1 MRKLSRQ
8 RSAGSRYQPLIIMML
23 MILVT
28 GCAFF
33 IPLLPHISS
42 ASKQFTYQVG
52 QLAEED
58 IFAPRDFIHV
68 DAEKTEERRLAAER
82 AILPIASMNLRQTS
96 LSYTRLDIFSK
107 LLLSETDQRESNLYT
122 FLGSENLVDRR
133 NLLQRLFLLKE
144 AELAYYVATLNE
156 TASMVLSRG
165 LMDHDSYERITS
177 DGYDSFHLEM
187 GLQSH
192 GDESD
197 SLDEVLTK
205 ENLDDLLFAYLR
217 GYIRQQSS
225 FQPQLIIDTLV
236 LLLENNLIYDEAKTL
251 SLRAQARAKVE
262 LVQIAI
268 PKNTKLVSKD
278 TPLTANQV
286 RMLETMNEYSFLY
299 TPTQLLARAIFTIMV
314 TLVGCRAFILFAQG
328 HFRSNLYLIL
338 ALSVLLISV
347 LLIGLIGWLM
357 PGTVLDS
364 HLPVLLAPMFILQ
377 ITDKKRLA
385 FITSLMIS
393 SYVALLPTSSMMTF
407 FFSIATGSLVL
418 WTFQSAQRRLDTLSN
433 WAYGTITTSFA
444 ALVANML
451 VGLDSHLYLP
461 LVFGMI
467 INVTVSMILVEVSV
481 PIFERLLNIP
491 TSYRLMEISRE
502 DNPLLDRMAQV
513 AQGSFTHSRHVAEL
527 AYVAAKTV
535 GANPLLARVG
545 AMFHDIGKSDHPEYY
560 IENQTEENKH
570 DDIKPSL
577 SVAIIKSHVKL
588 GVEKG
593 REAGLPQE
601 VLDIIGQHHGNDVIQ
616 FFYSE
621 AIKEAQ
627 ERSGE
632 VNIEDYSYNN
642 EIPQTKEAA
651 VVMLADVVEA
661 ATRTMK
667 KPTHSKYQKQIRK
680 LIMGKVDRGQLKDS
694 GLSLTD
700 LDRIEEVFLQQI
712 IGRDHHRIEYPQE
725 EE

>member
-1 MRKLSRQ
+1 
-8 RSAGSRYQPLIIMML
+8 
-23 MILVT
+23 
-28 GCAFF
+28 
-33 IPLLPHISS
+33 
-42 ASKQFTYQVG
+42 
-52 QLAEED
+52 
-58 IFAPRDFIHV
+58 
-68 DAEKTEERRLAAER
+68 
-82 AILPIASMNLRQTS
+82 MNLRLTS
-96 LSYTRLDIFSK
+96 LSYARLDIFSK
-107 LLLSETDQRESNLYT
+107 LLLGDSDRREGDLYT
-122 FLGSENLVDRR
+122 FLGSEDLVDRR
-133 NLLQRLFLLKE
+133 NLLQRLFLLSE
-144 AELAYYVATLNE
+144 EELAYYVATLNE

-165 LMDHDSYERITS
+165 LMAHESYERIAG

-192 GDESD
+192 GDERD
-197 SLDEVLTK
+197 SLDDVLTK
-205 ENLDDLLFAYLR
+205 QNLDDLLFAYLR
-217 GYIRQQSS
+217 GYIRQQRS

-251 SLRAQARAKVE
+251 SLRAQARTNVE
-262 LVQIAI
+262 EVRIAI
-268 PKNTKLVSKD
+268 PKNTKLVSRD

-286 RMLETMNEYSFLY
+286 RMLEAMNERSFLY

-314 TLVGCRAFILFAQG
+314 TLVGGRMFLLFAKG
-328 HFRSNLYLIL
+328 HFRSELYLIL
-338 ALSVLLISV
+338 ALSALLIST
-347 LLIGLIGWLM
+347 LLIGLIGWLL
-357 PGTVLDS
+357 GGAVLDS

-377 ITDKKRLA
+377 ITDEKRLA

-418 WTFQSAQRRLDTLSN
+418 WTFQSARRRLDTLSN
-433 WAYGTITTSFA
+433 WAYGAITTSFA
-444 ALVANML
+444 ALVTNML
-451 VGLDSHLYLP
+451 VGLDAHLYLP
-461 LVFGMI
+461 LVFGTV
-467 INVTVSMILVEVSV
+467 INVTVSMILVDVTV
-481 PIFERLLNIP
+481 PIFERVLNIP
-491 TSYRLMEISRE
+491 TSYRLLEISRE
-502 DNPLLDRMAQV
+502 DNPLLERMAQV

-527 AYVAAKTV
+527 SYAAAKTV
-535 GANPLLARVG
+535 GANALLARVG
-545 AMFHDIGKSDHPEYY
+545 AMFHDIGKSDHPEYF

-627 ERSGE
+627 ERSGD

-667 KPTHSKYQKQIRK
+667 KPTHSKYQKMIRK

-712 IGRDHHRIEYPQE
+712 IGRDHQRIEYPQE

>member
-1 MRKLSRQ
+1 MRKSSHQ
-8 RSAGSRYQPLIIMML
+8 HTASSRYHLFIIVVL
-23 MILVT
+23 MVLVT

-33 IPLLPHISS
+33 IPLLPHIAS
-42 ASKQFTYQVG
+42 ASQQFTYQVG

-58 IFAPRDFIHV
+58 IFAPRDFVYI
-68 DAEKTEERRLAAER
+68 DDEQTEARRLAAER
-82 AILPIASMNLRQTS
+82 AILPIASLNLRQTS
-96 LSYTRLDIFSK
+96 LSYSRMDIFSK
-107 LLLSETDQRESNLYT
+107 LLLSDADQRESNLYS
-122 FLGSENLVDRR
+122 FLGRENLIDRR
-133 NLLQRLFLLKE
+133 NLLQRLFLLYE
-144 AELAYYVATLNE
+144 EELAYYIATVNE

-165 LMDHDSYERITS
+165 LMDNKSYERILG
-177 DGYDSFHLEM
+177 DGYDSFRLET
-187 GLQSH
+187 GVHPQ
-192 GDESD
+192 GDGRN
-197 SLDEVLTK
+197 SLDELLTK

-236 LLLENNLIYDEAKTL
+236 LLLENNLIYDEAKTVT
-251 SLRAQARAKVE
+251 LRAQARAKVE
-262 LVQIAI
+262 EVQIVI

-278 TPLTANQV
+278 TPLTVNQV
-286 RMLETMNEYSFLY
+286 KMLETMNAYSFLY

-314 TLVGCRAFILFAQG
+314 TLVGCRTFLLFAQG

-338 ALSVLLISV
+338 ALSALLVSI
-347 LLIGLIGWLM
+347 LLIGLIGWLL
-357 PGTVLDS
+357 PATVLDS

-385 FITSLMIS
+385 FLTSLMIS

-433 WAYGTITTSFA
+433 WAYGAITTSFA

-467 INVTVSMILVEVSV
+467 INVTVSMILVDVTV

-491 TSYRLMEISRE
+491 TSYRLLEISRE
-502 DNPLLDRMAQV
+502 DNPLLERMAQV

-560 IENQTEENKH
+560 IENQSEENKH

-588 GVEKG
+588 GMEKG

-627 ERSGE
+627 ARSGE

-667 KPTHSKYQKQIRK
+667 GRLTPSIRN
-680 LIMGKVDRGQLKDS
+680 RS
-694 GLSLTD
+694 GN
-700 LDRIEEVFLQQI
+700 
-712 IGRDHHRIEYPQE
+712 
-725 EE
+725 

>member
-1 MRKLSRQ
+1 MRKSSHQ
-8 RSAGSRYQPLIIMML
+8 HTASSRYHLFIIVVL
-23 MILVT
+23 MVLVT

-33 IPLLPHISS
+33 IPLLPHIAS
-42 ASKQFTYQVG
+42 ASQQFTYQVG

-58 IFAPRDFIHV
+58 IFAPRDFVYI
-68 DAEKTEERRLAAER
+68 DDEQTEALRLAAER
-82 AILPIASMNLRQTS
+82 AILPIASLNLRQTS
-96 LSYTRLDIFSK
+96 LSYSRMDIFSK
-107 LLLSETDQRESNLYT
+107 LLLSDTDQRESNLYS
-122 FLGSENLVDRR
+122 FLGRENLIDRR
-133 NLLQRLFLLKE
+133 NLLQRLFLLNE
-144 AELAYYVATLNE
+144 EELTYYIATVNE

-165 LMDHDSYERITS
+165 LMDNKSYERILG
-177 DGYDSFHLEM
+177 DGYDSFRLET
-187 GLQSH
+187 GVHPQ
-192 GDESD
+192 GDGRN
-197 SLDEVLTK
+197 SLDELLTK

-236 LLLENNLIYDEAKTL
+236 LLLENNLIYDEAKTVT
-251 SLRAQARAKVE
+251 LRAQARAKVE
-262 LVQIAI
+262 EVQIVI

-278 TPLTANQV
+278 TPLTVNQV
-286 RMLETMNEYSFLY
+286 KMLETMNAYSFLY

-314 TLVGCRAFILFAQG
+314 TLVGCRTFLLFAQG

-338 ALSVLLISV
+338 ALSALLVSI
-347 LLIGLIGWLM
+347 LLIGLIGWLL
-357 PGTVLDS
+357 PATVLDS

-385 FITSLMIS
+385 FLTSLMIS

-433 WAYGTITTSFA
+433 WAYGAITTSFA

-467 INVTVSMILVEVSV
+467 INVTVSMILVDVTV

-491 TSYRLMEISRE
+491 TSYRLLEISRE
-502 DNPLLDRMAQV
+502 DNPLLERMAQV

-560 IENQTEENKH
+560 IENQSEENKH

-627 ERSGE
+627 ARSGE

-651 VVMLADVVEA
+651 VV
-661 ATRTMK
+661 
-667 KPTHSKYQKQIRK
+667 
-680 LIMGKVDRGQLKDS
+680 
-694 GLSLTD
+694 
-700 LDRIEEVFLQQI
+700 
-712 IGRDHHRIEYPQE
+712 
-725 EE
+725 

>member
-1 MRKLSRQ
+1 MRKTSRQ
-8 RSAGSRYQPLIIMML
+8 HSAGSRYHPLIVVILMM
-23 MILVT
+23 LVT

-33 IPLLPHISS
+33 IPLLPHITS
-42 ASKQFTYQVG
+42 ASRQFTYQVG

-58 IFAPRDFIHV
+58 IFAVQDFV
-68 DAEKTEERRLAAER
+68 YFDEDQTEERRLAAER
-82 AILPIASMNLRQTS
+82 AILPIASLNLRQTS
-96 LSYTRLDIFSK
+96 LSYNRLDIFSK
-107 LLLSETDQRESNLYT
+107 LLVNETDQRESNLYS
-122 FLGSENLVDRR
+122 FLGRENLMDRR
-133 NLLQRLFLLKE
+133 NLLQRLFLLNE
-144 AELAYYVATLNE
+144 EELAYYIATLNE

-165 LMDHDSYERITS
+165 LMDHDSYARILG
-177 DGYDSFHLEM
+177 DGYHSFRLEI
-187 GLQSH
+187 GSH
-192 GDESD
+192 PQGDESD

-251 SLRAQARAKVE
+251 SLRAQARAKVDA
-262 LVQIAI
+262 VQIAI
-268 PKNTKLVSKD
+268 PKNMKLVSKD

-286 RMLETMNEYSFLY
+286 RMLETMNEYSFPY

-314 TLVGCRAFILFAQG
+314 TLVGCRAFLLFAQG
-328 HFRSNLYLIL
+328 HFRSHLYLIL
-338 ALSVLLISV
+338 SLSALLVSL
-347 LLIGLIGWLM
+347 LLIGLIGWLL
-357 PGTVLDS
+357 PGTILDS

-377 ITDKKRLA
+377 ITDRKLLA

-393 SYVALLPTSSMMTF
+393 SYAALLPSSSMMTF

-433 WAYGTITTSFA
+433 WVYGAITTSFA

-467 INVTVSMILVEVSV
+467 INVTGSMILVDVTV

-491 TSYRLMEISRE
+491 TSFRLLEISRE
-502 DNPLLDRMAQV
+502 DNPLLERMAQV

-527 AYVAAKTV
+527 SYAAAKTV

-545 AMFHDIGKSDHPEYY
+545 AMFHDIGKSDHPEYF

-593 REAGLPQE
+593 RE
-601 VLDIIGQHHGNDVIQ
+601 
-616 FFYSE
+616 
-621 AIKEAQ
+621 
-627 ERSGE
+627 
-632 VNIEDYSYNN
+632 
-642 EIPQTKEAA
+642 
-651 VVMLADVVEA
+651 
-661 ATRTMK
+661 
-667 KPTHSKYQKQIRK
+667 
-680 LIMGKVDRGQLKDS
+680 
-694 GLSLTD
+694 
-700 LDRIEEVFLQQI
+700 
-712 IGRDHHRIEYPQE
+712 
-725 EE
+725 